1 MFSLNL
7 NLIIMKYTNII
18 DRRNS
23 NSLPTKGGYL
33 KTSLELAGFGGD
45 VRFFR
50 FNSDYQYSRTFF
62 KYFVSKIYMFIFVPF
77 RLLFNINLII
87 RQHSFHFQMDS

>member
-1 MFSLNL
+1 
-7 NLIIMKYTNII
+7 MKYTNII

-62 KYFVSKIYMFIFVPF
+62 KYFVSKIYMFIFV
-77 RLLFNINLII
+77 RLIKINFII